1 MTILDAFYVK
11 PLKTVKLAAYVLL
24 ATIALLKQWLTT
36 KITVSTHEARKPISN
51 RVFVNKCVHLLT
63 IGANLSNIS
72 RPKPSSTDLIEKQL
86 ALEN

>member
-1 MTILDAFYVK
+1 M
-11 PLKTVKLAAYVLL
+11 KTEKLAAYALL
-24 ATIALLKQWLTT
+24 ATTALLKQWLTT
-36 KITVSTHEARKPISN
+36 KITVSTVCEARKPISN
-51 RVFVNKCVHLLT
+51 RVFVNKCVHLST